1 MIRNFIGLAAICICF
16 ACSNTEKESSNYSM
30 ELVKIGEITFPIDNE
45 TNKYGHVEFK
55 DWGDSQWFILGNG
68 ETNQLKIY
76 DYTHRSL
83 IHTVQFSLDM
93 DGPDR
98 FMVGYFSSFSVLS
111 PDTILSVIDQTG
123 EFILANREG
132 KVFSKVS
139 YPLENTLKSTYP
151 GLHNFFRPVMKDNSL
166 YIPQGWGSSST
177 ENLIFKVDFDAEG
190 GGSVSTLMDWPENI
204 STNWK
209 NSSVF
214 HWKNYPM
221 VYNANTSQ
229 FVFSFNASQNLLVTS
244 NFEHFEEFPANS
256 TLISEIKDLDLN
268 LQNDIPKMWADFYQ
282 RSFYRSLLYDPY
294 RKVYYRFATIA
305 LPPPIDADVQN
316 TRRYEMMSIVVLDEE
331 FNILSETQFKSLEMG
346 KNYIERMS
354 FVGPDGLHMAYMPI
368 SEEDEDHEDLLSFDI
383 FILK

>member
-1 MIRNFIGLAAICICF
+1 MIRNFISLAAICICF
-16 ACSNTEKESSNYSM
+16 ACSSTEKESSNYSM
-30 ELVKIGEITFPIDNE
+30 ELVKIGEITFPIDDE

-55 DWGDSQWFILGNG
+55 DWGNSKWFILGNG

-76 DYTHRSL
+76 DYTNRSL
-83 IHTVQFSLDM
+83 IHTVQFSLNM

-123 EFILANREG
+123 EFILANRDG

-139 YPLENTLKSTYP
+139 YPLENTIKSAYP
-151 GLHNFFRPVMKDNSL
+151 GLHNFFRPVMKDHSL
-166 YIPQGWGSSST
+166 YIPQGWGSSAT

-190 GGSVSTLMDWPENI
+190 GGSVSTLMNWPQNI
-204 STNWK
+204 SANWK
-209 NSSVF
+209 NSNVF

-221 VYNANTSQ
+221 VYNANTGQ
-229 FVFSFNASQNLLVTS
+229 FVFSFNAHQNLLVTTD
-244 NFEHFEEFPANS
+244 FEHFEEFPAS
-256 TLISEIKDLDLN
+256 SSLISEIKDLDLN

-294 RKVYYRFATIA
+294 RKVYYRFANIA
-305 LPPPIDADVQN
+305 LPPPLDADVQN
-316 TRRYEMMSIVVLDEE
+316 PRRYEMMSIVVLDEE
-331 FNILSETQFKSLEMG
+331 FNILSETRFKSSVLG
-346 KNYIERMS
+346 KNYLERMS
-354 FVGPDGLHMAYMPI
+354 FVGPDGLHMAYTQL
-368 SEEDEDHEDLLSFDI
+368 SEEVEDHEDLLSFDI